1 MGRAPA
7 LTRVS
12 VVALMLLSGCSGPPS
27 DSPTTSTGADALV
40 GAWRARLKFSDGALA
55 KVNDL
60 EFLYVF
66 NAGGT
71 MTESSNYD
79 AVPPVPPA
87 YGIWRAI
94 GPNQFEAT
102 YTYYN
107 TRAPAHLEDLVQGG
121 GWLPAGRGVI
131 TERLT
136 VATDRRSFDS
146 SIVLDLF
153 DQAGGRVD
161 GGGHATGHGMRIQF

>member
-1 MGRAPA
+1 
-7 LTRVS
+7 
-12 VVALMLLSGCSGPPS
+12 
-27 DSPTTSTGADALV
+27 
-40 GAWRARLKFSDGALA
+40 
-55 KVNDL
+55 
-60 EFLYVF
+60 
-66 NAGGT
+66 

-107 TRAPAHLEDLVQGG
+107 TRVPARLEDLVQGG

-161 GGGHATGHGMRIQF
+161 GGGHATGHGTRIQF